1 MAPVGISMA
10 PAPVMARLVGR
21 SVTARIVGIAVMARI
36 IGIALMARV
45 VGMAVIARIVGI
57 TVIGIGTM
65 TVRVV
70 RPQVDVLCPETR
82 VTIVGLPKL
91 PDLFPYDFTGHGNL
105 PPRTVDFRVE

>member
-1 MAPVGISMA
+1 M
-10 PAPVMARLVGR
+10 
-21 SVTARIVGIAVMARI
+21 SVTARIIGIAVMAR
-36 IGIALMARV
+36 V
-45 VGMAVIARIVGI
+45 VGI
-57 TVIGIGTM
+57 TVIVISTM

-70 RPQVDVLCPETR
+70 RPQVDVLCPENR